1 MFSFVLLCFVLFSL
15 SYHFG
20 FLPDR
25 RSSAFRYAVEAG
37 DEMICRGAAFDAL
50 PLIQKAI
57 GMVVSAIDANI
68 LIAVIDSALQHLKP
82 AGVVAKVLR
91 RLSSVNAPPQN
102 PSLSNQLSQ
111 MEQTQRQ
118 EELLSEYNSLRA
130 YLVEILP
137 ALEEVDAKD
146 AAEAKAANAG
156 CFGFF

>member
-1 MFSFVLLCFVLFSL
+1 
-15 SYHFG
+15 
-20 FLPDR
+20 
-25 RSSAFRYAVEAG
+25 
-37 DEMICRGAAFDAL
+37 MICRGAAFDAL